1 MRHVMI
7 LYLMKKA
14 TKMLHEWIFM
24 LWFIPRS
31 IVHSWAAV
39 MFPHKSIF
47 EKMWIH
53 KKYEEKK
60 TNIVIYLYLRQ
71 FNLTA
76 AQWLHFLPIF
86 VIQSLYFLDMLETTL
101 FMLPLCY
108 AVEQQYRM
116 FFILLCLM
124 MFWHINVF
132 EIWWEISNFINFPYN
147 WSHANCFLIWG
158 FSHTTI
164 RIAS

>member
-1 MRHVMI
+1 MCFVYYGIESFCGVVIRI
-7 LYLMKKA
+7 LHQKLVLFVNTINVFVSYKIPYETCNDIVSNEKA

-101 FMLPLCY
+101 FMLPFCY
-108 AVEQQYRM
+108 AEEQQYRM
-116 FFILLCLM
+116 FFSLPDAVLA
-124 MFWHINVF
+124 
-132 EIWWEISNFINFPYN
+132 Y
-147 WSHANCFLIWG
+147 
-158 FSHTTI
+158 
-164 RIAS
+164 